1 MTKKATKKNQT
12 KKNKKATKTQK
23 PATVQKQTKPTATKK
38 SVNKSAAKKTTSSK
52 PAPKKNASKP
62 VTKKQP
68 ATNKTATTQKP
79 ADKPVTQKDLDKGMQ
94 NFLAVKSQLPSGD
107 ARNIAFK
114 KPMKFYREHG
124 VDEAVALL
132 KKEAQAKQTTSINNK
147 PNPQAHTGMSITI
160 VVKHSPI

>member
-38 SVNKSAAKKTTSSK
+38 SVNKSATTS
-52 PAPKKNASKP
+52 
-62 VTKKQP
+62 
-68 ATNKTATTQKP
+68 TANKP
-79 ADKPVTQKDLDKGMQ
+79 ADKPITQRDLDKSMQ

-114 KPMKFYREHG
+114 KPMKFFGEHG

-132 KKEAQAKQTTSINNK
+132 KKEAQAKQTTSIK
-147 PNPQAHTGMSITI
+147 IGRAH
-160 VVKHSPI
+160 V